1 MFVLSNFLAD
11 LAQILN
17 ILLTIFY
24 WLILIRALISW
35 VNPDPYN
42 PIVQFLNNVT
52 EPVLHPIRKMLPFH
66 FKLAIDISPLIAF
79 FLIMFLRYFLV
90 KTLFE
95 AAQRL
100 QG

>member
-1 MFVLSNFLAD
+1 MALGR
-11 LAQILN
+11 ILE
-17 ILLTIFY
+17 IALTILY

-52 EPVLHPIRKMLPFH
+52 EPVLYPIRKILPFRL
-66 FKLAIDISPLIAF
+66 KLAIDISPLIAF

-90 KTLFE
+90 KTLLE
-95 AAQRL
+95 AALRL
-100 QG
+100 QQ